1 MDVLPPM
8 KRHLTLLTLS
18 VCLWPLAAGAQ
29 TSPTTPLVL
38 GAASGARATALA
50 GAWVTG
56 RDQDVVFSNPA
67 QLIGA
72 RSDFALSMTRLGPG
86 ENSGA
91 FASTYAGGKM
101 SFTLGF
107 GAQVINSPTAQASL
121 AVVDAAVVYKTFRI
135 GAAGKYVGDATATD
149 RHALLLDLGVARTL
163 FGGVAGLAVQNLG
176 PSTADQTPSARLR
189 RQVALGWSTTKPAGP
204 LDLALFTQVTARS
217 GWVSPAAGLEAGYSW
232 IEGYSVTFRA
242 GARRPD
248 DIANQ
253 LKEKPITLGA
263 AFSGDRL
270 TMEYALRF
278 FDNSRRAH
286 LVTIRWR

>member
-1 MDVLPPM
+1 MT
-8 KRHLTLLTLS
+8 RRLTALAFCTA
-18 VCLWPLAAGAQ
+18 LWPAAAGAQ
-29 TSPTTPLVL
+29 TATAPLVL
-38 GAASGARATALA
+38 GAPSSARATALG

-72 RSDFALSMTRLGPG
+72 RSDFALSMTRLGPD
-86 ENSGA
+86 ENSGS
-91 FASTYAGGKM
+91 FASTYAAGKM

-107 GAQVINSPTAQASL
+107 GAQVLNTTTTQTSL
-121 AVVDAAVVYKTFRI
+121 AVVDAAVLYKTFRI
-135 GAAGKYVGDATATD
+135 GAAGKYVGDAAATD
-149 RHALLLDLGVARTL
+149 RHALLVDLGVARTL

-189 RQVALGWSTTKPAGP
+189 RQVALGWSTTRPAGP
-204 LDLALFTQVTARS
+204 LDLQLYTQVTARS
-217 GWVSPAAGLEAGYSW
+217 GWTSPAAGIEAGYSW
-232 IEGYSVTFRA
+232 IEGYSVAFRA

-248 DIANQ
+248 DNG
-253 LKEKPITLGA
+253 EKPITLGA
-263 AFSGDRL
+263 AFTGDRL
-270 TMEYALRF
+270 TLEYAVRF